1 MPTKLNQMGPHRE
14 ERRTIRRSRRTNA
27 EIAAELDAIADL
39 IAQHPEGI
47 GPTALASAYD
57 AAYGTKLNERTLRRR
72 VNVLEAAGRIEPV
85 GETTARVYRAKPSV
99 PEPTVTVPAT
109 TATTASGARTGQ
121 LVEVVPV
128 SSEGAEILA
137 AVRQP
142 LAARSP
148 VTYDTEFL
156 ERYRPNETW
165 YLPEEM
171 RSRLAGIGQTPAA
184 GQPAGTFARDI
195 HEQLLI
201 DLSWASSRLE
211 GNQYSLLDTKELL
224 KHGRAAK
231 GATDRDRQMILNHKA
246 AIELLIEG
254 AEYVGFNRPTFTNLH
269 SLLSENLLARREHE
283 GALRRGLIGIEGSTY
298 TPTTIPQV
306 IEAHFDLMLAKA
318 GQIADPFEQAFFIMV
333 HLPYLQPFHDVNKR
347 TSRLGANLPLIKA
360 NLCPLSFIDVP
371 QSLYVEAILGVY
383 ELRRAELLRDVF
395 TWAYERSC
403 AKYAVLR
410 QAMGDPDPVRLQ
422 YREQLRAVVRDFV
435 RDLRSPTPDR
445 LEAWALAERI
455 PAEDQQAFVAAAEAE
470 FENLHEGSFGRYRLR
485 PSEFT
490 GWLEKRE
497 E

>member
-1 MPTKLNQMGPHRE
+1 
-14 ERRTIRRSRRTNA
+14 
-27 EIAAELDAIADL
+27 
-39 IAQHPEGI
+39 
-47 GPTALASAYD
+47 LASAYE

-72 VNVLEAAGRIEPV
+72 VDVLEAAGRIEPV
-85 GETTARVYRAKPSV
+85 GETTARVYRAKLSAPV
-99 PEPTVTVPAT
+99 LAGLPRATPPAT
-109 TATTASGARTGQ
+109 SQPKATEPASPGITTGR
-121 LVEVVPV
+121 VVDVVPV

-137 AVRQP
+137 VVRQP
-142 LAARSP
+142 LPARSP

-156 ERYRPNETW
+156 GRYRPNETG
-165 YLPEEM
+165 YLSEEI
-171 RSRLAGIGQTPAA
+171 RSRLAAIGQTPAA

-306 IEAHFDLMLAKA
+306 IDAHFDLMLAKA
-318 GQIADPFEQAFFIMV
+318 GQISDPFEQAFFIMV

-371 QSLYVEAILGVY
+371 QSLYIEAILGVY

-395 TWAYERSC
+395 MWAYERSC

-422 YREQLRAVVRDFV
+422 YREQLRAVVHDFV

-490 GWLEKRE
+490 AWVGRGRATSSPSTE
-497 E
+497 